1 MGEITS
7 LFAHKVARQVSPGT
21 DTRDVLKS
29 LGLQPDGPVEP
40 SQVVAAEA
48 YYDFFAELAR
58 RDPDGLTLPLRVGAS
73 MRCDDY
79 GAFGFAWKTATT
91 LAGSYERA
99 EQFGRRL
106 TNVSTYTIETVPE
119 GGLLHLHRS
128 GERHLGLRLSNEATL
143 ASVASISH
151 EVSETQFVPRAVYFR
166 HEAPARTIAH
176 EAHFGCPV
184 HFGADRDALLISAE
198 RLEAKNRLSDQGLSA
213 YFDRHLKEEI
223 ANRAREGTLDQQ
235 VRHVVAQRLSD
246 GVPTLS
252 GVAESLGI
260 GARTLQRRL
269 SDGGQSFQS
278 VVDAARREL
287 SHQLL
292 RETDYSLAEIAFLTG
307 FAEQSGFTRAF
318 KRPDAKVLP
327 PRRAISRQ
335 KRNLS

>member
-7 LFAHKVARQVSPGT
+7 LFAYKVARQVSPGVE
-21 DTRDVLKS
+21 TRDLLNT
-29 LGLQPDGPVEP
+29 LGLQPDEPVDP
-40 SQVVAAEA
+40 SQMVASQA
-48 YYDFFAELAR
+48 YYDFFAELTR
-58 RDPDGLTLPLRVGAS
+58 RDPAGLTLPLRVGAS
-73 MRCDDY
+73 MQCDDY

-106 TNVSTYTIETVPE
+106 TTVSSYTVENVPD
-119 GGLLHLHRS
+119 GAFFHLHRA
-128 GERHLGLRLSNEATL
+128 GERHTGLRLSNEATI
-143 ASVASISH
+143 ASVASISQ
-151 EVSETQFVPRAVYFR
+151 EVSDAPFVPLAVYFR
-166 HEAPARTIAH
+166 HEAPGRADEH

-184 HFGADRDALLISAE
+184 HFGADRDALLVSAE
-198 RLEAKNRLSDQGLSA
+198 RLAAKNRLSDKGLSA
-213 YFDRHLKEEI
+213 YFDRRLKEEL
-223 ANRAREGTLDQQ
+223 AGKAREEALDQQ

-252 GVAESLGI
+252 GVADALGI

-269 SDGGQSFQS
+269 SDEGQSFQS

-292 RETDYSLAEIAFLTG
+292 RETEYSLAEIAFLTG

-318 KRPDAKVLP
+318 KRWSGQT
-327 PRRAISRQ
+327 PRSYRLAAQ
-335 KRNLS
+335 

>member
-1 MGEITS
+1 MGQITS
-7 LFAHKVARQVSPGT
+7 LFAHKVIGQVSPGVE
-21 DTRDVLKS
+21 TRDALNS
-29 LGLQPDGPVEP
+29 LGLRPEGPVDS
-40 SQVVAAEA
+40 SQMVAAGA

-106 TNVSTYTIETVPE
+106 TNVSTYSVERAAD
-119 GGLLHLHRS
+119 GAFFHLHRA
-128 GERHLGLRLSNEATL
+128 GERHLGLRLSNEATI
-143 ASVASISH
+143 ASVAAISQ
-151 EVSETQFVPRAVYFR
+151 EVSEARFIPRAVYFT
-166 HEAPARTIAH
+166 HEAPGPSAAH
-176 EAHFGCPV
+176 EAHFGCRV
-184 HFGADRDALLISAE
+184 HFAADRDAILVSAE
-198 RLEAKNRLSDQGLSA
+198 QLAAKNRLSDKGLSA
-213 YFDRHLKEEI
+213 YFDRRLKEEI
-223 ANRAREGTLDQQ
+223 ASRDREDGLDQQ

-252 GVAESLGI
+252 GVAEALGI

-269 SDGGQSFQS
+269 ADDGHSFQS

-318 KRPDAKVLP
+318 KRWSGQT
-327 PRRAISRQ
+327 PRSYRLATQ
-335 KRNLS
+335 

>member
-151 EVSETQFVPRAVYFR
+151 EVSRAVYFR

-307 FAEQSGFTRAF
+307 FAEQSGFTRWSGQT
-318 KRPDAKVLP
+318 
-327 PRRAISRQ
+327 PRSYRLAAQ
-335 KRNLS
+335 